1 MNKAVVF
8 AGFSGALLLLVFF
21 VVSCGGLRGQAAI
34 APVLTTEAGPSV
46 TPTKTATAVPPTE
59 TATVTVSPSPTV
71 TETPAPTST
80 RTKVPT
86 PTQISL
92 QKAEDGYTFFG
103 TQLKF
108 LEENFGWS
116 YDLIGCPNNY
126 FAVTNVLE
134 RTPGICAGT
143 VHASEGDRK
152 YGVYLLEATFFK
164 RVDGVYGGIPY
175 DFMFYLYKG
184 SALPSGIDWL
194 NTSYSRVMELIYGQY
209 MRESAV
215 KQSENKC
222 GFKEI
227 PGPLAVFPLTSE
239 EYETLSALPNLFPA
253 WIETCSIAR

>member
-1 MNKAVVF
+1 MSKSVILAV
-8 AGFSGALLLLVFF
+8 SLCALVTLVFG
-21 VVSCGGLRGQAAI
+21 VVSCGGLEDVTTI
-34 APVLTTEAGPSV
+34 VSSVTTEAVSGDV
-46 TPTKTATAVPPTE
+46 PTKTSTAVPPT
-59 TATVTVSPSPTV
+59 ATTVVTPSPVV
-71 TETPAPTST
+71 TETQAPTST

-108 LEENFGWS
+108 LDENFGWS
-116 YDLIGCPNNY
+116 YDLIGCPRNY
-126 FAVTNVLE
+126 FEVTNVLE

-143 VHASEGDRK
+143 VRASEGERK
-152 YGVYLLEATFFK
+152 YGAYLLEATFFK
-164 RVDGVYGGIPY
+164 RVEGVYGGIPY

-194 NTSYSRVMELIYGQY
+194 TTSPSRVMELIYGRY

-239 EYETLSALPNLFPA
+239 EYETLSAFPNLFPS
-253 WIETCSIAR
+253 WIETCSIVRE